1 MSTLIVALPAPPRL
15 SSQGAAG
22 AAFAP
27 PEYDYVYSADG
38 GPRLQAGRAAAALL
52 PKAQQTIAVVP
63 PQGVAWHRVSLP
75 KAPAAKVRAAL
86 GAVLEDVLLE
96 DDSELHLALAPQ
108 AKAGESTTVAA
119 VNKPWLKAQLDALE
133 AGGQTVDRVV
143 PAWAPDDA
151 PAGHFFRGDPLPD
164 GSDPGPLLAWRD
176 SSGPLCLPA
185 ASDAARTLL
194 ARVSDEVPVR
204 WTAEP
209 ECAADAVRMAGG
221 NVAALSAGEFLYAA
235 ARSEWNLRQFDLV
248 PQRRGSRAAKE
259 LLQHLWSAPAWRP
272 ARYGVAI
279 LLLLNVVGANV
290 WAWQQRQA
298 VTRQK
303 AAMTSLLQTTFPQV
317 RAIVDAP
324 AQMQKEIDLL
334 RASAGKPGEGDLEPM
349 MYAAEAAWPASRA
362 PADGLK
368 YEPGKLTVTSAG
380 WSPQEVEAFRARL
393 RPLGYDAESVP
404 GRLTL
409 VRAKLPEGGLAEPA
423 AGAAP
428 AGRPANPGTPPAP
441 PPNAAP
447 NPAPNTAPN
456 SPPNSVPNSSPKPA
470 QNAVPAPVPGGRPMP
485 PGMSSPQSPQQVRPL
500 PGAQP
505 VPQQPG
511 GMPPGA
517 RPPTGANP
525 EQMQRMQSPTGVN
538 PPAQE

>member
-22 AAFAP
+22 AALAP

-38 GPRLQAGRAAAALL
+38 GPRLQAGRSSPALL

-63 PQGVAWHRVSLP
+63 PHGVAWHRVSLP
-75 KAPAAKVRAAL
+75 KAPPAKLRAAL
-86 GAVLEDVLLE
+86 AGVLEDVLLE
-96 DDSELHLALAPQ
+96 DDSELHLALAPH
-108 AKAGESTTVAA
+108 AKAGESTWVAA
-119 VNKPWLKAQLDALE
+119 LSKPWLKAQLDALE

-143 PAWAPDDA
+143 PAWGPDDA

-164 GSDPGPLLAWRD
+164 GSDPGPELAWRD
-176 SSGPLCLPA
+176 SAGPLCLPA

-209 ECAADAVRMAGG
+209 ECAADAVRLAGG
-221 NVAALSAGEFLYAA
+221 NVAALSASEFLYAA
-235 ARSEWNLRQFDLV
+235 TRSEWNLRQFDLV

-259 LLQHLWSAPAWRP
+259 LLQQLWSAPAWRP

-279 LLLLNVVGANV
+279 LLLLNIVGANV

-303 AAMTSLLQTTFPQV
+303 AAMTSLLQSTFPQV

-324 AQMQKEIDLL
+324 AQMQKELDLL
-334 RASAGKPGEGDLEPM
+334 RASAGKPGEADLEPM
-349 MYAAEAAWPASRA
+349 MYAAEAAWPPSRA

-368 YEPGKLTVTSAG
+368 YEPGRLTITSAG
-380 WSPQEVEAFRARL
+380 WSPQEVEAFRSRL

-409 VRAKLPEGGLAEPA
+409 VRAKLPEGGLAEPPPA
-423 AGAAP
+423 AAP
-428 AGRPANPGTPPAP
+428 AARPTGPGAPPAP
-441 PPNAAP
+441 APNAAP
-447 NPAPNTAPN
+447 TLAPN
-456 SPPNSVPNSSPKPA
+456 STPGAAPNAAPRAPVNAPPA
-470 QNAVPAPVPGGRPMP
+470 AVPGGRPMP
-485 PGMSSPQSPQQVRPL
+485 PGMVSPQSPQQVRPA

-517 RPPTGANP
+517 RPPAGAEG
-525 EQMQRMQSPTGVN
+525 EQIQRMPSPTGVN

>member
-22 AAFAP
+22 VAFAP

-63 PQGVAWHRVSLP
+63 PHGVAWHRVTLP
-75 KAPAAKVRAAL
+75 KAPPAKLRAAL
-86 GAVLEDVLLE
+86 AGVLEDVLLE
-96 DDSELHLALAPQ
+96 DDSELHLALAPH
-108 AKAGESTTVAA
+108 AKAGEQTTVAA
-119 VNKPWLKAQLDALE
+119 LSKPWLRTQLDALE

-151 PAGHFFRGDPLPD
+151 PAGHFFRGDALPD
-164 GSDPGPLLAWRD
+164 GSDPGPQLAWRD

-185 ASDAARTLL
+185 SSDAARTLL

-209 ECAADAVRMAGG
+209 ECAADAVRLAGG

-235 ARSEWNLRQFDLV
+235 TRSEWNLRQFDLV

-259 LLQHLWSAPAWRP
+259 LLQQLWNAPAWRP

-279 LLLLNVVGANV
+279 LLLLNIVGANV

-303 AAMTSLLQTTFPQV
+303 VAMTSLLQTTFPQV

-324 AQMQKEIDLL
+324 AQMQKELDLL
-334 RASAGKPGEGDLEPM
+334 RASAGKPGESDLEPM
-349 MYAAEAAWPASRA
+349 MYAAEAAWPPSRA
-362 PADGLK
+362 PADALK
-368 YEPGKLTVTSAG
+368 YEPGRLTITSAG
-380 WSPQEVEAFRARL
+380 WSPQEVEAFRGRL
-393 RPLGYDAESVP
+393 RQLGYDAESVP

-409 VRAKLPEGGLAEPA
+409 VRAKLPEGGLAEPPP
-423 AGAAP
+423 GATPPGA
-428 AGRPANPGTPPAP
+428 RPVNPGAQPPAP
-441 PPNAAP
+441 TPNAAP
-447 NPAPNTAPN
+447 NPAANTPPGAAP
-456 SPPNSVPNSSPKPA
+456 
-470 QNAVPAPVPGGRPMP
+470 NAVPAPVPGGRPMP
-485 PGMSSPQSPQQVRPL
+485 PGMASPQSPQQVRPL

-505 VPQQPG
+505 MLPQPG

-517 RPPTGANP
+517 RPPAGANP
-525 EQMQRMQSPTGVN
+525 EQIQRMPSPTGVN

>member
-22 AAFAP
+22 AALAP

-38 GPRLQAGRAAAALL
+38 GPRLQAGRSAPALL

-63 PQGVAWHRVSLP
+63 PHGVAWHRVSLP
-75 KAPAAKVRAAL
+75 KAPPAKLRAAL
-86 GAVLEDVLLE
+86 AGVLEDVLLE
-96 DDSELHLALAPQ
+96 DDSELHLALAPH
-108 AKAGESTTVAA
+108 AKAGESTWVAA
-119 VNKPWLKAQLDALE
+119 LSKPWLKAQLDALE

-143 PAWAPDDA
+143 PAWGPDDA

-164 GSDPGPLLAWRD
+164 GGDPGPELAWRD
-176 SSGPLCLPA
+176 SAGPLCLPA

-194 ARVSDEVPVR
+194 ARVSDDVPVR

-209 ECAADAVRMAGG
+209 ECAADAVRLAGG
-221 NVAALSAGEFLYAA
+221 NVAALSASEFLYAA
-235 ARSEWNLRQFDLV
+235 TRSEWNLRQFDLV

-259 LLQHLWSAPAWRP
+259 LLQQLWSAPAWRP
-272 ARYGVAI
+272 ARYGMAI
-279 LLLLNVVGANV
+279 LLLLNIVGANV

-303 AAMTSLLQTTFPQV
+303 AAMTSLLQSTFPQV

-324 AQMQKEIDLL
+324 AQMQKELDLL
-334 RASAGKPGEGDLEPM
+334 RASAGKPGEADLEPM
-349 MYAAEAAWPASRA
+349 MYAAEAAWPPSRA

-368 YEPGKLTVTSAG
+368 YEPGRLTITSAG
-380 WSPQEVEAFRARL
+380 WSPQEVEAFRSRL

-409 VRAKLPEGGLAEPA
+409 VRAKLPEGGLAEPLP
-423 AGAAP
+423 GTAP
-428 AGRPANPGTPPAP
+428 AARPTGPGATPAP
-441 PPNAAP
+441 APNAVPTPAPDSTPNAAP
-447 NPAPNTAPN
+447 GAAPRAPVNAPPAA
-456 SPPNSVPNSSPKPA
+456 
-470 QNAVPAPVPGGRPMP
+470 VPGGRPMP
-485 PGMSSPQSPQQVRPL
+485 PGMVSPQSPQQVRPA

-511 GMPPGA
+511 GMPPGV
-517 RPPTGANP
+517 RPPAGAEG
-525 EQMQRMQSPTGVN
+525 EQMQRMPSPTGVN